1 MAENVLDA
9 TITDEQYFTDP
20 AIDQSLLKQ
29 WLHGPA
35 SLGLYL
41 RDQEN
46 NVETPA
52 MRMGTAMH
60 TLTLGKGLPV
70 VEKPARAKTDDQHT
84 WLTPADYAKASIMNQ
99 LGGAKEYFQTLQGM
113 PEVTMMCHHPATGL
127 RLKAKADWLPST
139 VDEDG
144 VYRIRDYKT
153 TVKPLDTEDAAAR
166 IIYGDLRYD
175 IQAAFY
181 MMVYRLATGWD
192 GPLGFEFVIQSKCE
206 PFNTVRARIM
216 EESDANQATLARIQG
231 GLSTLKEA
239 WGDKSREEFTES
251 LLQPQPV
258 VDCGVVTPP
267 AWWQA

>member
-1 MAENVLDA
+1 MAENILDA
-9 TITDEQYFTDP
+9 TITAEQYFADE

-29 WLHGPA
+29 WLKGPA

-70 VEKPARAKTDDQHT
+70 VEKPLRAKTDDEHT
-84 WLTPADYAKASIMNQ
+84 WLTAADYTKATTMEQ
-99 LGGAKEYFQTLQGM
+99 LGGAKEYFESLQGT
-113 PEVTMMCHHPATGL
+113 PEVTMMCDHPETGL

-144 VYRIRDYKT
+144 VYRVRDYKT
-153 TVKPLDTEDAAAR
+153 TIKPLEGEDAAAR
-166 IIYGDLRYD
+166 IIYGDMRYD

-181 MMVYRLATGWD
+181 MMVYRFATGWN
-192 GPLGFEFVIQSKCE
+192 GPLGFEFVIQSKME
-206 PFNTVRARIM
+206 PFNTVRARI
-216 EESDANQATLARIQG
+216 EEQSDANQATLQRIQD
-231 GLSTLKEA
+231 GLVSLKQA
-239 WGDKSREEFTES
+239 WGDKTREEFTET

>member
-1 MAENVLDA
+1 MGNILDA
-9 TITDEQYFTDP
+9 TISDEQYFADP
-20 AIDQSLLKQ
+20 AIDQSMLKQ
-29 WLHGPA
+29 WLKSPA
-35 SLGLYL
+35 ALGLYL
-41 RDQEN
+41 KNQ
-46 NVETPA
+46 NVETPS

-70 VEKPARAKTDDQHT
+70 KEKPARAKTDDQHT

-99 LGGAKEYFQTLQGM
+99 LGGAKEYFQSLQGT

-153 TVKPLDTEDAAAR
+153 TIKALDGADAASK
-166 IIYGDLRYD
+166 IIYGELRYD

-181 MMVYRLATGWD
+181 MMVYRLATRWTGA
-192 GPLGFEFVIQSKCE
+192 LGFEFVLQSKCE
-206 PFNTVRARIM
+206 PFNTVRTRIE
-216 EESDANQATLARIQG
+216 EESEANQATLMKVQD
-231 GLSTLKEA
+231 GLASLKEA
-239 WGDKSREEFTES
+239 WGDKSREEFMKS

>member
-1 MAENVLDA
+1 MENVLDA
-9 TITDEQYFTDP
+9 TITDEQYFADE

-41 RDQEN
+41 KNQG
-46 NVETPA
+46 VETPA

-70 VEKPARAKTDDQHT
+70 VEKQARQKTDSEHT
-84 WLTPADYAKASIMNQ
+84 WLTPADYAKTTLMNQ
-99 LGGAKEYFQTLQGM
+99 LGGAKEYFQSLQGT
-113 PEVTMMCHHPATGL
+113 PEVTMLCRHPATGL
-127 RLKAKADWLPST
+127 SLKAKADWLPST

-153 TVKPLDTEDAAAR
+153 TVKPLDSEDAASR

-181 MMVYRLATGWD
+181 MMVYRFATGWD

-216 EESDANQATLARIQG
+216 EESDANQATLQRVQD
-231 GLSTLKEA
+231 GLASLKEA
-239 WGDKSREEFTES
+239 WGDKTREEFMET

-258 VDCGVVTPP
+258 VDCGVIEPP

>member
-1 MAENVLDA
+1 MDNILDA
-9 TITDEQYFTDP
+9 TIPDEQYFKDE

-35 SLGLYL
+35 ALGLYL
-41 RDQEN
+41 KEQGN
-46 NVETPA
+46 ETAA

-70 VEKPARAKTDDQHT
+70 VEKQARQKTDSEHT
-84 WLTPADYAKASIMNQ
+84 WLTPADYSKATIMQQ
-99 LGGAKEYFQTLQGM
+99 LGGAKEYFQALQGT
-113 PEVTMMCHHPATGL
+113 PEVTMMCDHPATGL

-153 TVKPLDTEDAAAR
+153 TVKPLDNMDAASK

-181 MMVYRLATGWD
+181 MMVYRFATGWT

-206 PFNTVRARIM
+206 PFNTVRAQIM
-216 EESDANQATLARIQG
+216 EESDANQETLMKVEE
-231 GLSTLKEA
+231 GLVSLKEA
-239 WGDKSREEFTES
+239 WGGKSREEFMNT
-251 LLQPQPV
+251 LLTPQPV

>member
-1 MAENVLDA
+1 MDNILDA
-9 TITDEQYFTDP
+9 TITDEQYFTDE

-41 RDQEN
+41 KNQGT
-46 NVETPA
+46 ETPA

-70 VEKPARAKTDDQHT
+70 VEKQARQKTDMEHT
-84 WLTPADYAKASIMNQ
+84 WLTPADYAKATIMEQ
-99 LGGAKEYFQTLQGM
+99 LGGAREYFQTLQGT
-113 PEVTMMCHHPATGL
+113 PEVTMMCRHPATGL

-153 TVKPLDTEDAAAR
+153 TVKPLDSVDAASR
-166 IIYGDLRYD
+166 IIYGELRYD

-181 MMVYRLATGWD
+181 MMVYRFATGWA

-206 PFNTVRARIM
+206 PFNTVRAQIM
-216 EESDANQATLARIQG
+216 EESDANQATLTRIQD
-231 GLSTLKEA
+231 GLASLKQA
-239 WGDKSREEFTES
+239 WGDKSREEFMNT
-251 LLQPQPV
+251 LLTPQPV
-258 VDCGVVTPP
+258 VDCGVVEPP

>member
-1 MAENVLDA
+1 MADNILDA
-9 TITDEQYFTDP
+9 TITDEQYFKDE
-20 AIDQSLLKQ
+20 AIDQSLLKE
-29 WLHGPA
+29 WLKGPA

-41 RDQEN
+41 KNQG
-46 NVETPA
+46 VETPA

-70 VEKPARAKTDDQHT
+70 VEKAPRAKTDDQHT

-99 LGGAKEYFQTLQGM
+99 LGGAKEYFQSLQGT

-153 TVKPLDTEDAAAR
+153 TVKPLDTEDVASR
-166 IIYGDLRYD
+166 IIYGDMRYD

-181 MMVYRLATGWD
+181 MMVYRLVTGWD
-192 GPLGFEFVIQSKCE
+192 GPLGFEFVIQSKME
-206 PFNTVRARIM
+206 PFNTVRARIE
-216 EESDANQATLARIQG
+216 EESDANQATLARVQE
-231 GLSTLKEA
+231 GLASLKEA
-239 WGDKSREEFTES
+239 WGDKSREEFMDT

-258 VDCGVVTPP
+258 VDCGVVEPP

>member
-1 MAENVLDA
+1 MAENVLDV
-9 TITDEQYFTDP
+9 TITDEQYFADP

-41 RDQEN
+41 RNQGT
-46 NVETPA
+46 ETPA

-70 VEKPARAKTDDQHT
+70 VEKQARQKTDEQHT
-84 WLTPADYAKASIMNQ
+84 WLTPADYSKAMTMTQ
-99 LGGAKEYFQTLQGM
+99 LGGAKEYFQTLEGT
-113 PEVTMMCHHPATGL
+113 PEVTMMCHHSATGL

-153 TVKPLDTEDAAAR
+153 TVKPLDSVDAASK

-192 GPLGFEFVIQSKCE
+192 GPLGFEFVIQSKME
-206 PFNTVRARIM
+206 PYNTVRAQIM
-216 EESDANQATLARIQG
+216 EESDANQATLMKVQE
-231 GLSTLKEA
+231 GLVSLKRA
-239 WGDKSREEFTES
+239 WGDKSRVEFMNT
-251 LLQPQPV
+251 LLAPQPV
-258 VDCGVVTPP
+258 VDCGVVEPP

>member
-1 MAENVLDA
+1 MENILDA
-9 TITDEQYFTDP
+9 TITDEQYFADP
-20 AIDQSLLKQ
+20 AIDQSMLKQ
-29 WLHGPA
+29 WLKSPA

-46 NVETPA
+46 SVVTPA

-70 VEKPARAKTDDQHT
+70 MEKQARQKTDDEHT

-99 LGGAKEYFQTLQGM
+99 LGGAKQYFESLQGT
-113 PEVTMMCHHPATGL
+113 PEVTMLCDHPATGL

-153 TVKPLDTEDAAAR
+153 TVKPLDTEDAASR

-192 GPLGFEFVIQSKCE
+192 GPLGFEFVIQSKME
-206 PFNTVRARIM
+206 PYNTVRARI
-216 EESDANQATLARIQG
+216 EENSEANQMTLQKVKE
-231 GLSTLKEA
+231 GLVSLKEA
-239 WGDKSREEFTES
+239 WGDKTREEFMNT

-258 VDCGVVTPP
+258 VNCGVVTPP

>member
-1 MAENVLDA
+1 MDNILDA
-9 TITDEQYFTDP
+9 TIPDEQYFKDE

-35 SLGLYL
+35 ALGLYL
-41 RDQEN
+41 KEQGN
-46 NVETPA
+46 ETAA

-70 VEKPARAKTDDQHT
+70 VEKAARQKTDMEHT
-84 WLTPADYAKASIMNQ
+84 WLTPADYQKAMTMTQ
-99 LGGAKEYFQTLQGM
+99 LGGAKEYFESLQGT
-113 PEVTMMCHHPATGL
+113 PEVTMMCQDPASGL
-127 RLKAKADWLPST
+127 RLKAKADWLPAT

-153 TVKPLDTEDAAAR
+153 TVKPLDSVDAASR

-181 MMVYRLATGWD
+181 MMVYHLATGWD

-206 PFNTVRARIM
+206 PYNTVRARIE
-216 EESDANQATLARIQG
+216 EESDANQQTLARIQD
-231 GLSTLKEA
+231 GLASLKEA

-258 VDCGVVTPP
+258 VDCGVVEPP

>member
-1 MAENVLDA
+1 MDNVLDA
-9 TITDEQYFTDP
+9 TITDEQYFADP

-41 RDQEN
+41 KEQGN
-46 NVETPA
+46 ETAA

-70 VEKPARAKTDDQHT
+70 VEKQARQKTDDQHT
-84 WLTPADYAKASIMNQ
+84 WLTPADYLKAMTMQQ
-99 LGGAKEYFQTLQGM
+99 LGGAREYFQTLQGM

-153 TVKPLDTEDAAAR
+153 TVKPLDSEDAASR

-181 MMVYRLATGWD
+181 MMVYRFATGWD
-192 GPLGFEFVIQSKCE
+192 GPLGFEFVIQSKME
-206 PFNTVRARIM
+206 PYNTMRAQIM
-216 EESDANQATLARIQG
+216 EESEANQATLQRIQD
-231 GLSTLKEA
+231 GLASLKEA
-239 WGDKSREEFTES
+239 WGDKTREEFMET
-251 LLQPQPV
+251 LLQPQSV
-258 VDCGVVTPP
+258 VDCGVVEPP